1 MCEGLSVRCN
11 YNGRGELKMAKRDRL
26 SGNEAVAIA
35 LRQIN
40 PDVFPA
46 FPITPSTEIPQY
58 FASFVANGL
67 VDTEFIPVESEHSS
81 MSAAIGASAAGA
93 RSLTATSSCGLA
105 YMWEELYI
113 AASNRLPLALAL
125 VNRALS
131 GPININCDHSDSM
144 GARDAGWIQ
153 IYAENNQEA
162 YDNMVQAYRISEHKD
177 VRLPIMICQ
186 DGFITSHA
194 VENIE
199 LLEDA
204 EVKGFVGEY
213 EPENYLLNPEC
224 PMAVGPY
231 SVTDYYMEA
240 KRNQAEGMKHAKQ
253 VVLDVA
259 DEFAKLSGRQYGLFE
274 EYCLEDAEV
283 AVVMIGSAAGTTKDA
298 IDRLRAAGDKVG
310 LLKIRLYRPFP
321 AEEIAKALSHVKAV
335 AVMDRAEGYSNQ
347 GGPLG
352 ADVMAAMFRA
362 RSKAFAVNYVYGLG
376 GRDVRV
382 EDMEGVFAALK
393 KIVEDGDAGETY
405 RYLGIRE

>member
-1 MCEGLSVRCN
+1 
-11 YNGRGELKMAKRDRL
+11 MAIRERL

-58 FASFVANGL
+58 FASFAANGQ

-153 IYAENNQEA
+153 VYAENNQEA
-162 YDNMVQAYRISEHKD
+162 YDNMVQAFRISEHAD

-199 LLEDA
+199 LLED
-204 EVKGFVGEY
+204 EVVKEFVGEY
-213 EPENYLLNPEC
+213 TPENYLLNPER

-231 SVTDYYMEA
+231 SITDYYMEA
-240 KRNQAEGMKHAKQ
+240 KRNQAEGMKNAKD
-253 VVLDVA
+253 VVLQVA
-259 DEFAKLSGRQYGLFE
+259 KEFEQISGRSYGLFE
-274 EYCLEDAEV
+274 EYQMEDAQY

-298 IDRLRAAGDKVG
+298 VDALRAKGEKVG
-310 LLKIRLYRPFP
+310 LIKIRLFRPFP
-321 AEEIAKALSHVKAV
+321 AEEIAAALKNVKAV
-335 AVMDRAEGYSNQ
+335 AIMDRAEGYSNQ

-352 ADVMAAMFRA
+352 ADVMAALYRA
-362 RSKAFAVNYVYGLG
+362 RANALAVNYVYGLG

-382 EDMEGVFAALK
+382 EDMEGIFETLK
-393 KIVEDGDAGETY
+393 QIDKDGNAGETY
-405 RYLGIRE
+405 RYLGVRE

>member
-1 MCEGLSVRCN
+1 
-11 YNGRGELKMAKRDRL
+11 MARRDRL
-26 SGNEAVAIA
+26 SGNEAVAEA

-58 FASFVANGL
+58 FASFVANGK

-93 RSLTATSSCGLA
+93 RALTATSSCGLA
-105 YMWEELYI
+105 FMWEELYI

-144 GARDAGWIQ
+144 GARDSGWIQ
-153 IYAENNQEA
+153 MYAENNQEA
-162 YDNMVQAYRISEHKD
+162 YDNMVQAFRISEHKD
-177 VRLPIMICQ
+177 VKLPIMICQ

-199 LLEDA
+199 LLEDE
-204 EVKGFVGEY
+204 EVRSFVGEY
-213 EPENYLLNPEC
+213 EPENYLLNPDC

-240 KRNQAEGMKHAKQ
+240 KRNQAEGMRHVEQ

-259 DEFAKLSGRQYGLFE
+259 EEFAQLSGRKYGLFE
-274 EYCLEDAEV
+274 AYRLEDAER

-298 IDRLRAAGDKVG
+298 IDRLREKGEKVG

-321 AEEIAKALSHVKAV
+321 ADAIAEALKNVKAV
-335 AVMDRAEGYSNQ
+335 AVMDRAEGYSNH

-352 ADVMAAMFRA
+352 ADVMAALFRA
-362 RSKAFAVNYVYGLG
+362 RSAALAANIIYGLG
-376 GRDVRV
+376 GRDVRM
-382 EDMEGVFAALK
+382 EDMEQVF
-393 KIVEDGDAGETY
+393 EDLQTMIDQNDAGETY
-405 RYLGIRE
+405 RYMGLRE

>member
-1 MCEGLSVRCN
+1 
-11 YNGRGELKMAKRDRL
+11 MAKRDRL

-199 LLEDA
+199 LLEDE
-204 EVKGFVGEY
+204 EVKNFVGEY
-213 EPENYLLNPEC
+213 CPENYLLNPEC

-231 SVTDYYMEA
+231 SITDYYMEA
-240 KRNQAEGMKHAKQ
+240 KRNQAEGMKNVKQ

-259 DEFAKLSGRQYGLFE
+259 KEFAQLSGREYGLFE
-274 EYCLEDAEV
+274 AYRLEDADR

-298 IDRLRAAGDKVG
+298 IDRLRENGEKVG

-321 AEEIAKALSHVKAV
+321 AEEIAKALSGVKAV

-352 ADVMAAMFRA
+352 ADVMAALFRA
-362 RSKAFAVNYVYGLG
+362 RSNAFAVNYIYGLG

-382 EDMEGVFAALK
+382 EDMEGVFADLK
-393 KIVEDGDAGETY
+393 QIIEDGDAGETY

>member
-1 MCEGLSVRCN
+1 
-11 YNGRGELKMAKRDRL
+11 MARRDRL
-26 SGNEAVAIA
+26 SGNEAVAEA

-58 FASFVANGL
+58 FASFVANGK

-93 RSLTATSSCGLA
+93 RALTATSSCGLA
-105 YMWEELYI
+105 FMWEELYI

-144 GARDAGWIQ
+144 GARDSGWIQ
-153 IYAENNQEA
+153 MYAENNQEA
-162 YDNMVQAYRISEHKD
+162 YDNMVQAFRISEHKD
-177 VRLPIMICQ
+177 VKLPIMICQ

-199 LLEDA
+199 LLEDE
-204 EVKGFVGEY
+204 EVRSFVGEY
-213 EPENYLLNPEC
+213 EPENYLLNPDC

-240 KRNQAEGMKHAKQ
+240 KRNQAEGMRHVEQ

-259 DEFAKLSGRQYGLFE
+259 EEFAQLSGRKYGLFE
-274 EYCLEDAEV
+274 AYRLEDAER

-298 IDRLRAAGDKVG
+298 IDRLREKGEKVG

-321 AEEIAKALSHVKAV
+321 ADAIAEALKNVKAV
-335 AVMDRAEGYSNQ
+335 AVMDRAEGYSNH

-352 ADVMAAMFRA
+352 ADVMAALFRA
-362 RSKAFAVNYVYGLG
+362 RSAALAANIIYGLG

-382 EDMEGVFAALK
+382 EDIEQVF
-393 KIVEDGDAGETY
+393 EDLQTMIDQNDAGETY
-405 RYLGIRE
+405 RYMGLRE

>member
-1 MCEGLSVRCN
+1 
-11 YNGRGELKMAKRDRL
+11 MAKRDRL

-58 FASFVANGL
+58 FASFAANGE

-93 RSLTATSSCGLA
+93 RALTATSSCGLA

-144 GARDAGWIQ
+144 GARDSGWIQ
-153 IYAENNQEA
+153 MYAENNQEA
-162 YDNMVQAYRISEHKD
+162 YDNMVQAFRISEHKD
-177 VRLPIMICQ
+177 VKLPIMICQ

-199 LLEDA
+199 LLEDN
-204 EVKGFVGEY
+204 EVRSFVGEY

-240 KRNQAEGMKHAKQ
+240 KRNQAEGMKHVEQ

-259 DEFAKLSGRQYGLFE
+259 REFAELSGREYGLFE
-274 EYCLEDAEV
+274 AYRLDDAER

-298 IDRLRAAGDKVG
+298 IDRLREKGEKVG

-321 AEEIAKALSHVKAV
+321 AEAIADALKNVKAV
-335 AVMDRAEGYSNQ
+335 AVMDRAEGYTNH

-352 ADVMAAMFRA
+352 ADVMAALFRA
-362 RSKAFAVNYVYGLG
+362 RSTALATNIIYGLG

-382 EDMEGVFAALK
+382 EDMEQVF
-393 KIVEDGDAGETY
+393 EDLQVMIDQDDAGETY
-405 RYLGIRE
+405 RYMGLRE